1 MLMIEVVAAI
11 IEKDGLIYCFKK
23 GKAKF
28 DYLSFKYEFPGGK
41 IEPNE
46 LHEDALKREIDE
58 ELQTNIYVGE
68 HLISVEH
75 QYPDFAIK
83 LHFYACT
90 CDGPIISLTEHIEL
104 QCLPI
109 KRLRELDWL
118 PADEPAVDYL
128 LRQHLS

>member
-1 MLMIEVVAAI
+1 MIEVVAAI

-23 GKAKF
+23 GQAKF

-46 LHEDALKREIDE
+46 QHKDALKREIDE
-58 ELQTNIYVGE
+58 ELHTNIRVGE
-68 HLISVEH
+68 HLLSVEH

-83 LHFYACT
+83 LHFYTCS
-90 CDGPIISLTEHIEL
+90 CDGPIVSLTEHIDL
-104 QCLPI
+104 KCLPI
-109 KRLRELDWL
+109 ERLRELDWL

-128 LRQHLS
+128 LQHYVS